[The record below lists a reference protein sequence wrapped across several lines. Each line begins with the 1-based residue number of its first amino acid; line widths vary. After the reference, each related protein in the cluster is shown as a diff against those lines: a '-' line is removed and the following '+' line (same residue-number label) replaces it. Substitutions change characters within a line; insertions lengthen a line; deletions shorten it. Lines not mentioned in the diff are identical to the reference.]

1 MESSD
6 MSFIYLRFVSV
17 VPFTKID
24 FTETDKQS
32 LLSGETIGIPFLRS
46 SRAGFYFF
54 STAKRSKQEMPS
66 LTQIPKNQNI
76 FLKSE
81 NLLRSN
87 SSDFLTKNVLIFFTG
102 FG

>member
-1 MESSD
+1 M
-6 MSFIYLRFVSV
+6 
-17 VPFTKID
+17 
-24 FTETDKQS
+24 
-32 LLSGETIGIPFLRS
+32 RS

-66 LTQIPKNQNI
+66 HTQIPKNQNI

-81 NLLRSN
+81 NSLRSN
-87 SSDFLTKNVLIFFTG
+87 SSDFLTKDISIFLTG

>member
-1 MESSD
+1 
-6 MSFIYLRFVSV
+6 
-17 VPFTKID
+17 
-24 FTETDKQS
+24 
-32 LLSGETIGIPFLRS
+32 LRS

-81 NLLRSN
+81 NSLRSN